1 MLNVV
6 EPSGDI
12 DWLSSDESDGDDDRE
27 TEPAAAAAAAPAA
40 GGVSDADDVLCID
53 EDDSPAV
60 TARLVSTRPPAYSP
74 SHVRSVS

>member
-12 DWLSSDESDGDDDRE
+12 DWLSSDESDGGDDRE
-27 TEPAAAAAAAPAA
+27 TEPVAAAA
-40 GGVSDADDVLCID
+40 GGVSDADDVLSID

-60 TARLVSTRPPAYSP
+60 TTRLVSTRPPAYSP
-74 SHVRSVS
+74 SLVCN